1 MAEASG
7 RGIDRIIAA
16 IDRTAG
22 VFLALVAAL
31 TFVVAVLRYVFST
44 TLPDWFNLACM
55 MQGIA
60 IFWGIASTT
69 YDGRHICV
77 DGLWEMAGPG
87 ARRAIDVFADLVT
100 FGFLAMLG
108 WMLIAKVAATE
119 ASNELSAD
127 LGVPL
132 WPFQA
137 LAAAGILAAVLLAA
151 VRAVRALR
159 PAS

>member
-1 MAEASG
+1 VAEE
-7 RGIDRIIAA
+7 RVHGIDRLIAA
-16 IDRTAG
+16 IDQAAG

-31 TFVVAVLRYVFST
+31 TFLVAVLRYIFST

-77 DGLWEMAGPG
+77 DGLWEMAGPR
-87 ARRAIDVFADLVT
+87 ARRAIDAFADVVT
-100 FGFLAMLG
+100 FGALATLG
-108 WMLIAKVAATE
+108 WMLVLKVMATE

-137 LAAAGILAAVLLAA
+137 IAAAGILASVLLAA
-151 VRAVRALR
+151 VRAIRTLR
-159 PAS
+159 PA

>member
-1 MAEASG
+1 MSKE
-7 RGIDRIIAA
+7 RTHGIDRLIAA
-16 IDRTAG
+16 IDQAAG

-31 TFVVAVLRYVFST
+31 TFLVAVLRYVFST

-77 DGLWEMAGPG
+77 DGLWEMAGPR
-87 ARRAIDVFADLVT
+87 ARRAIDAFADVVT
-100 FGFLAMLG
+100 FGALGTLG
-108 WMLIAKVAATE
+108 WMLVLKVMATG

-137 LAAAGILAAVLLAA
+137 LAAAGILASVLLAA
-151 VRAVRALR
+151 VRAIRTLR
-159 PAS
+159 PA